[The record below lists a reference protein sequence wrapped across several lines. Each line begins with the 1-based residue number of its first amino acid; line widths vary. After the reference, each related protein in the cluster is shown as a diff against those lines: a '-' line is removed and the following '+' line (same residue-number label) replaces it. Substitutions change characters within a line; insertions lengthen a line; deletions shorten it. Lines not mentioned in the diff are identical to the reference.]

1 MESRYKEVISMK
13 KRMPNKATFIVSGGG
28 EKETPL
34 TKIQK
39 GGDLRSKACQ
49 NAGKAKQTSN

>member
-1 MESRYKEVISMK
+1 MK
-13 KRMPNKATFIVSGGG
+13 KTMPNRSTFIVAGGG

-39 GGDLRSKACQ
+39 GQGDLRGKACA
-49 NAGKAKQTSN
+49 NLGKSKQAST

>member
-1 MESRYKEVISMK
+1 MK
-13 KRMPNKATFIVSGGG
+13 KTMPNKATFTISGGG

-39 GGDLRSKACQ
+39 GPDLRSKACM
-49 NAGKAKQTSN
+49 NAGKAKQSST

>member
-1 MESRYKEVISMK
+1 MK
-13 KRMPNKATFIVSGGG
+13 KTMPNKSTFTFGSAGS

-39 GGDLRSKACQ
+39 SGDLRSKACQ
-49 NAGKAKQTSN
+49 NAGKSKQASN

>member
-1 MESRYKEVISMK
+1 MK
-13 KRMPNKATFIVSGGG
+13 KTMPNKSTFTVPGGG

-49 NAGKAKQTSN
+49 NAGKGKQASN